1 MPPIDALIL
10 DFGEV
15 LVRPQ
20 SVASIQRL
28 ADLAGMEI
36 ADFKERYWQHRLGY
50 DSGLLS
56 DAEVL
61 ATSHRR
67 GLLQA
72 RFESTLQAL
81 MTADFMSW
89 SDYREDLWDLT
100 LDFKSRGGRTALLS
114 NGVPAV
120 MDTVRS
126 TRTLA
131 EHFDAV
137 VVSYEVGCVKPDP
150 RIYQI
155 CLAQLGAH
163 AVSTLFVDDRLE
175 NLEAAGRLGI
185 QTFHFL
191 GDHSVAALRARL
203 LDETNP

>member
-1 MPPIDALIL
+1 MPLIDALIL

-20 SVASIQRL
+20 SAASIQRL
-28 ADLAGMEI
+28 ADLAGLEI
-36 ADFKERYWQHRLGY
+36 ADFRERYWQHRLGY

-56 DAEVL
+56 DAEYW
-61 ATSHRR
+61 RR
-67 GLLQA
+67 VTEGALLQA
-72 RFESTLQAL
+72 RFESTLQDL

-89 SDYREDLWDLT
+89 TDYREEMWDLT

-126 TRTLA
+126 TRPLA
-131 EHFDAV
+131 GHFDAV

-155 CLAQLGAH
+155 CLAQLGAQ

-175 NLEAAGRLGI
+175 NLEAAGRQGI

-191 GDHSVAALRARL
+191 GDHSLSALQARL
-203 LDETNP
+203 RDETRP

>member
-1 MPPIDALIL
+1 VLPVDALIL

-20 SVASIQRL
+20 SAASIQRM
-28 ADLAGMEI
+28 ADLAGLEI
-36 ADFKERYWQHRLGY
+36 SDFKERYWQHRPGY
-50 DSGLLS
+50 DSGVLS
-56 DAEVL
+56 DAEYW
-61 ATSHRR
+61 RR
-67 GLLQA
+67 VTEGGPVPA
-72 RFESTLQAL
+72 RFDSTLQAL

-100 LDFKSRGGRTALLS
+100 LDFKSRGGRTAVLS

-126 TRTLA
+126 TRALA

-137 VVSYEVGCVKPDP
+137 VVSYEVRCAKPDP

-155 CLAQLGAH
+155 CLAQLGAR
-163 AVSTLFVDDRLE
+163 AASTLFVDDRLD
-175 NLEAAGRLGI
+175 NLEAAARQGM

-191 GDHSVAALRARL
+191 GDQSVPALRAL
-203 LDETNP
+203 LLNGTIP

>member
-1 MPPIDALIL
+1 MRPIDCLIL

-20 SVASIQRL
+20 SAASIQRM
-28 ADLAGMEI
+28 ADLAGLGTV
-36 ADFKERYWQHRLGY
+36 DFKERYWQHRPGY

-56 DAEVL
+56 DTEYW
-61 ATSHRR
+61 RR
-67 GLLQA
+67 VTEGVLLQA

-89 SDYREDLWDLT
+89 TDYREELWDLT
-100 LDFKSRGGRTALLS
+100 IEFKTRGGRTAVLS

-120 MDTVRS
+120 MDAVKS

-137 VVSYEVGCVKPDP
+137 VVSHEVGCVKPDP

-155 CLAQLGAH
+155 CLAQLGAQTG
-163 AVSTLFVDDRLE
+163 STLFVDDRLD
-175 NLEAAGRLGI
+175 NLDAAERLGI

-191 GDHSVAALRARL
+191 GDHSVAALRARV
-203 LDETNP
+203 LDGTSP

>member
-1 MPPIDALIL
+1 MPSIDALIL

-20 SVASIQRL
+20 SAASIQRL
-28 ADLAGMEI
+28 ADLAGLEI

-56 DAEVL
+56 DAEYW
-61 ATSHRR
+61 RR
-67 GLLQA
+67 VTEGALLQA
-72 RFESTLQAL
+72 RFESTLQDL

-89 SDYREDLWDLT
+89 TDYREELWDLT

-126 TRTLA
+126 TRPLTG
-131 EHFDAV
+131 HFDAV

-175 NLEAAGRLGI
+175 NLEAAARLGI

>member
-20 SVASIQRL
+20 SAASIQRL
-28 ADLAGMEI
+28 ADLAGLEI

-56 DAEVL
+56 DAEYW
-61 ATSHRR
+61 RR
-67 GLLQA
+67 VTEGVLLQA

-81 MTADFMSW
+81 MRADFMSW
-89 SDYREDLWDLT
+89 TDYREEMWDLT

-137 VVSYEVGCVKPDP
+137 VGSHDGDAGSADVDSLHLYVLSALAGDPSPQRVSRPASDVDIESARSFIVGPCSAAPDSYSS
-150 RIYQI
+150 RK
-155 CLAQLGAH
+155 
-163 AVSTLFVDDRLE
+163 R
-175 NLEAAGRLGI
+175 
-185 QTFHFL
+185 
-191 GDHSVAALRARL
+191 
-203 LDETNP
+203 

>member
-1 MPPIDALIL
+1 MPLIDALIL

-20 SVASIQRL
+20 SAASIQRL
-28 ADLAGMEI
+28 ADLAGLEI
-36 ADFKERYWQHRLGY
+36 ADFRERYWQHRLGY

-56 DAEVL
+56 DAEYW
-61 ATSHRR
+61 RR
-67 GLLQA
+67 VTDGVLLQA
-72 RFESTLQAL
+72 PFESTLQAL

-126 TRTLA
+126 TRPLTG
-131 EHFDAV
+131 HFDAV
-137 VVSYEVGCVKPDP
+137 VVSYGGMRQARPAHLSDLP
-150 RIYQI
+150 
-155 CLAQLGAH
+155 GATWRPCRVH
-163 AVSTLFVDDRLE
+163 TVR
-175 NLEAAGRLGI
+175 G
-185 QTFHFL
+185 
-191 GDHSVAALRARL
+191 
-203 LDETNP
+203 